1 MSPSTRRSIAG
12 VAALIA
18 IPAAPT
24 SLQAR
29 AQAASAP
36 TAITPPAGNV
46 LLLKTR
52 GVGTQDYICLPA
64 MLGVTAWTFE
74 RPQASLSVTVGGFPL
89 EAAEHFLDVVP
100 GQALTASPGC
110 TQSGAS
116 ARQFCPTWRSPLDQ
130 SAVWG
135 SKVASET
142 AGTSPDCPNTGAIA
156 CLLLKS
162 VANTNGLFKAGLFG
176 NVTYIVRANTAG
188 GGPPTTACHTGQVAQ
203 VPYGA
208 DYSFFTA
215 HP

>member
-1 MSPSTRRSIAG
+1 MSPSTRRSIVG
-12 VAALIA
+12 ALIAA
-18 IPAAPT
+18 IPAAAT

-29 AQAASAP
+29 AQAASVP

-74 RPQASLSVTVGGFPL
+74 RPQASLSVTVGGVPL

-100 GQALTASPGC
+100 GQTLAASPGC
-110 TQSGAS
+110 TESGAS
-116 ARQFCPTWRSPLDQ
+116 AQQFCPTWRNPLDQ

-135 SKVASET
+135 SKIASEN
-142 AGTSPDCPNTGAIA
+142 AGTSPDCPNTGSIA

-162 VANTNGLFKAGLFG
+162 VGNTSGLFKTGLFG

-188 GGPPTTACHTGQVAQ
+188 GSPPTTACHTGQVAQ
-203 VPYGA
+203 VPYSA

-215 HP
+215 KP